1 MKTTRKYL
9 ARPLV
14 APLPWAIR
22 SILVQLGASDLRP
35 FGI

>member
-1 MKTTRKYL
+1 MKTIRQYL
-9 ARPLV
+9 ARPMV

-22 SILVQLGASDLRP
+22 SILVQQGARDLRP